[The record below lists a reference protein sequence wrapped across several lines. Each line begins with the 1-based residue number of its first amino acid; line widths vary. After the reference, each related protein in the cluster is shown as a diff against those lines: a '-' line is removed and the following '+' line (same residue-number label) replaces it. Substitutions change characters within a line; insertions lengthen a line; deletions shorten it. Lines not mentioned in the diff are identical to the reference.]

1 MFVLKMSCIDFNTAM
16 YLLPVE
22 VLQFS
27 TNFYACAASVAYTDV
42 TPLLLVMLKGFSIFH
57 PQNFIYALHQ
67 EIKAS
72 MGPTESLDI

>member
-22 VLQFS
+22 GLQFS

-42 TPLLLVMLKGFSIFH
+42 TPLLFSDAKRVFH
-57 PQNFIYALHQ
+57 ISSSKFYIC
-67 EIKAS
+67 IAS
-72 MGPTESLDI
+72 GNQGLNGSNRKP

>member
-27 TNFYACAASVAYTDV
+27 TNFYACAASVAYIDA
-42 TPLLLVMLKGFSIFH
+42 TPLVGPF
-57 PQNFIYALHQ
+57 QR
-67 EIKAS
+67 IKAS
-72 MGPTESLDI
+72 LSSKTPDYP